1 MGYLNDVILCLILLL
16 FPLMVYGFAISY
28 DESNDTEEI
37 SLSIALLCSMYILL
51 NRGYSMFPRI
61 AMLLANIPILIHYIK
76 HKHFTGIMFSFAY
89 IFVCNQYFY
98 IDLKIMILQY
108 VILFILYIIYDK
120 FQPNKYKFVIN
131 FFILKF
137 LVYILFRH
145 EPGCFFDDNMYD
157 DALYISIPLSCLTC
171 IIVIYLM
178 ELGEKIISTHL
189 DYKEM
194 KKEQELRTSLFKI
207 THEIKNPLTVCRGY
221 LKMLDPE
228 NSEKCSKYMPIIN
241 YEIEHALLILE
252 DFSSLSKLKII
263 KKVFF
268 IDELLQKTKENVTP
282 MLNTLNIDFELE
294 TEENVMIYA
303 DYLRLNQ
310 VLINLLKN
318 SYEVLENKEND
329 KKISIKQYSDN
340 KYIYIE
346 VKDNGPGA
354 IVEDLNRLGEPFY
367 TTKPQG
373 TGLGLTFSNE
383 IIKAHD
389 GNIKY
394 ENDNGLKI
402 TFSIKK

>member
-1 MGYLNDVILCLILLL
+1 MDYFNDLILCVIFLL

-28 DESNDTEEI
+28 EDDTEDI
-37 SLSIALLCSMYILL
+37 ALSIALLCSMYMLL

-61 AMLLANIPILIHYIK
+61 AMLLANIPIIIHYIK
-76 HKHFTGIMFSFAY
+76 HKHYTGIMFSLTY

-98 IDLKIMILQY
+98 VNLTIIILQY
-108 VILFILYIIYDK
+108 ILLYVLYLIYK
-120 FQPNKYKFVIN
+120 NFLPNKYLFVIN
-131 FFILKF
+131 FFIIKF
-137 LVYILFRH
+137 VVYILFRH

-157 DALYISIPLSCLTC
+157 DSLYISIPLSCLTGM
-171 IIVIYLM
+171 IVIYLM
-178 ELGEKIISTHL
+178 EVGEKIVSTHL

-221 LKMLDPE
+221 LKMIDPE
-228 NSEKCSKYMPIIN
+228 NKAKCSKYIPIIN

-252 DFSSLSKLKII
+252 DFSSLSKLKIN
-263 KKVFF
+263 KKVFS
-268 IDELLQKTKENVTP
+268 IEDLLEKTKDNVLP
-282 MLNTLNIDFELE
+282 MLNTLNIDFDLDLE
-294 TEENVMIYA
+294 EGTIVYA

-310 VLINLLKN
+310 VLINLIKN
-318 SYEVLENKEND
+318 SYEVLENKDEE

-346 VKDNGPGA
+346 VKDNGPGVTSLD
-354 IVEDLNRLGEPFY
+354 INRLGEPFY

-383 IIKAHD
+383 IIKAHN
-389 GNIKY
+389 GNLKF

>member
-1 MGYLNDVILCLILLL
+1 MTYLNDVILCVILLL

-28 DESNDTEEI
+28 EDSTDTEDI
-37 SLSIALLCSMYILL
+37 TLSIALLCSMYILL

-61 AMLLANIPILIHYIK
+61 AMLLANIPIIIHYIK
-76 HKHFTGIMFSFAY
+76 HKHYTGIAFSGIY

-98 IDLKIMILQY
+98 INLKVVILQY
-108 VILFILYIIYDK
+108 VLLFILYLIYDRYLR
-120 FQPNKYKFVIN
+120 NKYLFVIN
-131 FFILKF
+131 FFIVKF
-137 LVYILFRH
+137 LIYIIFRH

-157 DALYISIPLSCLTC
+157 DSLYISIPLACLTAV
-171 IIVIYLM
+171 IVLYLM

-194 KKEQELRTSLFKI
+194 KKESELRSSLFKI

-221 LKMLDPE
+221 LKMVDPQ
-228 NSEKCSKYMPIIN
+228 NSEKCSKYIPIIN

-252 DFSSLSKLKII
+252 DFASLSKLKII
-263 KKVFF
+263 KKVFY
-268 IDELLQKTKENVTP
+268 IDELLNKTKENVTP
-282 MLNTLNIDFELE
+282 MLNNLNIDFDLQ
-294 TEENVMIYA
+294 TENRVMIYA
-303 DYLRLNQ
+303 DYLRLTQ
-310 VLINLLKN
+310 VMINLVKN
-318 SYEVLENKEND
+318 SYEVLENRED
-329 KKISIKQYSDN
+329 EKKISIKQYSDN
-340 KYIYIE
+340 KFVYIE

-354 IVEDLNRLGEPFY
+354 IIEDLNKLGEPFY
-367 TTKPQG
+367 TTKLQG

-389 GNIKY
+389 GNMKF